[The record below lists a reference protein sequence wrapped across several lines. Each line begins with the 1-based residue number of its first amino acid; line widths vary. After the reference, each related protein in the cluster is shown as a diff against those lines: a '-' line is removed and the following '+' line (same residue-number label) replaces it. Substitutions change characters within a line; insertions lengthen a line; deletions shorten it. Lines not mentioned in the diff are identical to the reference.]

1 MFNIIDVIKLKR
13 DIPEEKLKA
22 GDLGTIVEIL
32 QEEPVAVY
40 EVEFCNNKGETIT
53 TLSIEEKD
61 MQLFYTA

>member
-1 MFNIIDVIKLKR
+1 MFNINDVVKLKR

-22 GDLGTIVEIL
+22 DDLGTIVEIL
-32 QEEPVAVY
+32 QEDPVALY
-40 EVEFCNNKGETIT
+40 EVEFCNDRGETIT